1 MIRGLEIDLNFIFIV
16 LLISTLSYLNFT
28 EDVNK

>member
-16 LLISTLSYLNFT
+16 LLISTLSYLNFI